1 MSPMYHVGQVVHGAE
16 ILEEYPGAQLVV
28 MVRLR
33 RIYPNYPRYI
43 PKYQLVERSTFIPRA
58 GHTPPVPDWKRDDWA
73 RDVLPAGNPAQS
85 P

>member
-1 MSPMYHVGQVVHGAE
+1 MPPMYHPGQRTFQDRFDTRRLADR
-16 ILEEYPGAQLVV
+16 LEEVKV
-28 MVRLR
+28 H
-33 RIYPNYPRYI
+33 
-43 PKYQLVERSTFIPRA
+43 PKYQLVERSAFIPRA